1 MRAAQATAIEQL
13 KGEIGADLATFTR
26 QMLTSHA
33 GPRSDKDILDRWLAT
48 SGMKYAKLGVV
59 SYEWLIT
66 RVRRQRRRIEKS
78 GIEPKRSRPS
88 GSSEASKPTR
98 APESRKI
105 VVVRPLPYGVA
116 ELPEDNVDLFQKS
129 PRMLRKLVV
138 AVVKRE
144 SPVHVRVVLRR
155 IAHVHGLQ
163 RVGSRIQRHVERA
176 FTGSPEVKLVG
187 EFLYYVGKP
196 IIVRSRKE
204 LGFEKNIEYIA
215 PEEIAMAVL
224 AARRTRGV
232 RTNWDAIKR
241 ASELLGFDMLSE
253 KTRAGIAAAMEL
265 LDKRLLNTAE
275 LESYLQEQARIP

>member
-1 MRAAQATAIEQL
+1 M
-13 KGEIGADLATFTR
+13 
-26 QMLTSHA
+26 
-33 GPRSDKDILDRWLAT
+33 
-48 SGMKYAKLGVV
+48 
-59 SYEWLIT
+59 
-66 RVRRQRRRIEKS
+66 
-78 GIEPKRSRPS
+78 
-88 GSSEASKPTR
+88 
-98 APESRKI
+98 
-105 VVVRPLPYGVA
+105 
-116 ELPEDNVDLFQKS
+116 
-129 PRMLRKLVV
+129 
-138 AVVKRE
+138 
-144 SPVHVRVVLRR
+144 
-155 IAHVHGLQ
+155 
-163 RVGSRIQRHVERA
+163 
-176 FTGSPEVKLVG
+176 VG

-196 IIVRSRKE
+196 ITVRSRKE